1 MFSVETSQ
9 KYKYYKIL
17 IFGVQIMAL
26 QIRRGTDA
34 ERLAITPLQG
44 ELIFTTDN
52 KEVFVGDGTTAGG
65 IGITGSGGG
74 GSVSDEQIQDVVG
87 PMFTGGTHSSN
98 ISFQY
103 NDTTG
108 KINATVTN
116 AYTNLD
122 ALSDVVLTSATNG
135 QVLKYNGSQWV
146 NAAESG
152 GGGGGATALSDL
164 TDVTIGSPGLGEV
177 LAWDGDSW
185 ANQIAPVGITS
196 VSQDTTPTLGGN
208 LLLNSH
214 NITGTGNID
223 HTGTITSTG
232 AFTLTGNA
240 VLSSNSSGTLFYSTT
255 GQQAM
260 LIGTFNY
267 PTRVVFNSNQPNIA
281 LFQGITSN
289 ASPLYVSINA
299 SVGTLTSRLVPAP
312 GDELGGYRIQ
322 CYRGAGQYV
331 TSATLEATLDST
343 ADMFAVNPAVNVL
356 LGVANNTDFRLFNF
370 KANGTFQSPGAV
382 QVGSYTSAPD
392 TRPTGVAGMIIFDT
406 TTNKHQAFDGTIWH
420 DLY

>member
-1 MFSVETSQ
+1 MISAETSQ

-34 ERLAITPLQG
+34 ERLEITPLQG

-52 KEVFVGDGTTAGG
+52 KEVYVGDGTTVGG

-74 GSVSDEQIQDVVG
+74 GSVTDEQIQDVVG

-116 AYTNLD
+116 AFTNLD
-122 ALSDVVLTSATNG
+122 ALTDVVLTSAANG

-152 GGGGGATALSDL
+152 GGGATALTDL
-164 TDVTIGSPGLGEV
+164 TDVTIGSPGTGEV

-185 ANQIAPVGITS
+185 ANQIPPVGITS
-196 VSQDTTPTLGGN
+196 LSQDFTPTLGGN
-208 LLLNSH
+208 LLLNSFD
-214 NITGTGNID
+214 ITGTGNI
-223 HTGTITSTG
+223 SV
-232 AFTLTGNA
+232 TGNISA
-240 VLSSNSSGTLFYSTT
+240 TGNVTVGNTVLSRNPSGTLFYTT
-255 GQQAM
+255 GGSKT
-260 LIGTFNY
+260 LILGTFDY
-267 PTRVVFNSNQPNIA
+267 PNKAIFNSDQPNIA
-281 LFQGITSN
+281 QFQGITSN
-289 ASPLYVSINA
+289 AAPLYVSLN
-299 SVGTLTSRLVPAP
+299 SSKGTMLSRLVPAP

-322 CYRGAGQYV
+322 CYRGAGAYV
-331 TSATLEATLDST
+331 TSSVWTANLDST
-343 ADMFAVNPAVNVL
+343 ADMFADNPAVNVI
-356 LGVANNTDFRLFNF
+356 LGVANNTDFRVFEF
-370 KANGTFQSPGAV
+370 KATGTFASAGAV
-382 QVGSYTSAPD
+382 QVGSFTSTPE
-392 TRPTGVAGMIIFDT
+392 TRPTGVAGMIIFNT
-406 TTNKHQAFDGTIWH
+406 TTSKHQAFDGTIWH